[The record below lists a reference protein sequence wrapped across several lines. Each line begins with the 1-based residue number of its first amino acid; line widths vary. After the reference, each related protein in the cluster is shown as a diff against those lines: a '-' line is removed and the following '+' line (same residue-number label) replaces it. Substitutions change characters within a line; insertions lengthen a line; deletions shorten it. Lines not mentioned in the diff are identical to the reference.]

1 MKQFATHQAK
11 THLSQLIREVQAG
24 ETGVILNGMIPVAEL
39 IAVGSDVSSRP
50 KIGTVTSNPV
60 QDADDAF
67 APLTQDELKEWGL

>member
-1 MKQFATHQAK
+1 MKQITTHQAK

-24 ETGVILNGMIPVAEL
+24 ETVVILNGKIPVAEL
-39 IAVGSDVSSRP
+39 TAVGSDVSSRP

-60 QDADDAF
+60 RYADDAF